1 MDVIDMERE
10 IAGFRGTLF
19 SKHPFWAIISARLK
33 VEVCR
38 DGNYMGKSIPTA
50 ATNGE
55 MIVFNFDWI
64 KNIPFKQREAVF
76 MHEVCH
82 VALGHPL
89 RRGDRS
95 QVNWNIAGD
104 HEVNLMLKEMGY
116 HIDNWLCD
124 PKFTGMSAERIHY
137 IISQEPDAPQQDPQQ
152 DSDQQEQSGEGDS
165 EGDSEDTSEGNSG
178 DNSGD
183 QSEGEPGDDAGDG
196 SAEPSDQPG
205 DPGETSDE
213 EDSGSPAP
221 GGGGESQNVGQIW
234 DAEGPQGQE
243 LTESEKQERMADL
256 TRDIASADM
265 MQKTCGLGSG
275 PLAQRSIERLTKPK
289 MDWRRKMSN
298 FVRNCGKPKGRT
310 WSKLDRRSLQ
320 RGTYQPGQIKEGVGW
335 MVYAVDIS
343 GSMSFPEFRAAMDH
357 LDKIRNS
364 MSIDRITVLPFNE
377 IVLQDEI
384 IEVSPKDKTP
394 RNLNTGGGTQFSPIF
409 NWVARQKKSPD
420 CIMVFTDLCCSDWGE
435 KPKAPV
441 MWVST
446 DEVYES
452 SLGWYSN
459 KPPFGDVVHVDLSSE
474 V

>member
-1 MDVIDMERE
+1 MERE

-33 VEVCR
+33 VEICR
-38 DGNYMGKSIPTA
+38 DGSYMGKSIPTA

-89 RRGDRS
+89 RRGNRS
-95 QVNWNIAGD
+95 QANWNIAGD

-116 HIDNWLCD
+116 HIDKWLCD

-137 IISQEPDAPQQDPQQ
+137 ILSNEAKQEQQDSQQ
-152 DSDQQEQSGEGDS
+152 DSDQQDQSGG
-165 EGDSEDTSEGNSG
+165 GDSEDNSE
-178 DNSGD
+178 DNSGE
-183 QSEGEPGDDAGDG
+183 QS
-196 SAEPSDQPG
+196 
-205 DPGETSDE
+205 E
-213 EDSGSPAP
+213 EDSGDEPGQSSGGDSDEQSGDQAGLSDDDQSGDEAGSAAP
-221 GGGGESQNVGQIW
+221 GDGSGQGEGQVGQIW

-243 LTESEKQERMADL
+243 LTESEKQERMVDL
-256 TRDIASADM
+256 TRDITSAEM
-265 MQKTCGLGSG
+265 MQKTCGLGAG
-275 PLAQRSIERLTKPK
+275 PLAQRSIDRLTKPK

-320 RGTYQPGQIKEGVGW
+320 RGTYQPGQIKEGIGW

-343 GSMSFPEFRAAMDH
+343 GSMSFPEFCASMDH
-357 LDKIRNS
+357 LDKIRKS
-364 MSIDRITVLPFNE
+364 MAIDRITILPFNE
-377 IVLQDEI
+377 IVLQNDI

-394 RNLNTGGGTQFSPIF
+394 RNFRTGGGTQFSPIF
-409 NWVARQKKSPD
+409 NWVARQKTSPD
-420 CIMVFTDLCCSDWGE
+420 CIMVFTDLCCNDWGD

-459 KPPFGDVVHVDLSSE
+459 KPPFGDVVHVDLSREDS
-474 V
+474 